1 MSDKID
7 MLNGG
12 VVKKIIRFTIP
23 IMLQGILQSLYN
35 SADIVIVGRF
45 SGDSALSAVGA
56 TSAVFGAI
64 LTLFLGISAGVDVVL
79 SFHHGMRDNRGAKQ
93 VIDTAVISAP
103 ILGIIMAL
111 MGVFAT
117 EPLLILM
124 KTPVEGGVL
133 AGATTYMKIIMC
145 GVPFTLIYNFCAAVF
160 RTAGE
165 TKRPFIYLA
174 ISGAINVILNV
185 VFVAGLNLSVVGV
198 ALATVI
204 SQIASALFIFVD
216 LLKNEGL
223 FSFSFKNVEFS
234 WQKFG
239 KMIKVGI
246 PAGIQNCAMNVSN
259 AFLQSGVNSFG
270 PDAIAGSTAVS
281 TVESLLWVTLT
292 SFQNAATTFIS
303 KNVGAGKIER
313 VNRIF
318 YAVVSMTFALG
329 LVLGLGSFLFADPI
343 LRIFIKDNPVA
354 IMFGHDRL
362 KITFPIYCL
371 AGIMGVLPGAVRG
384 LGYSTAP
391 SLIAIFGACGVRIVW
406 IYTIFEMFPSLSTLY
421 LVHPITW
428 VITNV
433 ALVITYVICYK
444 KVKNRIMN
452 SKNKIFI
459 E

>member
-1 MSDKID
+1 MTEKID

-35 SADIVIVGRF
+35 SADLIIVGRF
-45 SGDSALSAVGA
+45 SGDVALSAVGA
-56 TSAVFGAI
+56 TSAIFNAL

-103 ILGIIMAL
+103 ILGLLLTIL
-111 MGVFAT
+111 GVFLA

-133 AGATTYMKIIMC
+133 EGATIYLQIIMC
-145 GVPFTLIYNFCAAVF
+145 GMPFTFIYNFCAAIF

-165 TKRPFIYLA
+165 TQRPFIYLA
-174 ISGAINVILNV
+174 ISGAVNVALNII
-185 VFVAGLNLSVVGV
+185 FVAVFHLGVVGV
-198 ALATVI
+198 AIATVI
-204 SQIASALFIFVD
+204 SQIVSAILILVK

-223 FSFSFKNVEFS
+223 FSFSFKNMAFS

-239 KMIKVGI
+239 KMIRVGI

-270 PDAIAGSTAVS
+270 KDAMAGSTAVA
-281 TVESLLWVTLT
+281 TVEGLLWVTLT
-292 SFQNAATTFIS
+292 SFQSAATTFIS
-303 KNVGAGKIER
+303 KNIGAGKIER
-313 VNRIF
+313 VNKIL
-318 YAVVSMTFALG
+318 YATISMTAILG
-329 LVLGLGSFLFADPI
+329 LILGLGSFLLADPI
-343 LRIFIKDNPVA
+343 LSIFIKDNPIALVY
-354 IMFGHDRL
+354 GYDRL
-362 KITFPIYCL
+362 KITFPIYFL
-371 AGIMGVLPGAVRG
+371 AGIMGVMPGAIRG

-391 SLIAIFGACGVRIVW
+391 SLIALFGACGIRIIW
-406 IYTIFEMFPSLSTLY
+406 IYTIFKMYPSLSTLY

-433 ALVITYVICYK
+433 ALVITYIVCYK
-444 KVKNRIMN
+444 IVKKRMMSNKSKVVL
-452 SKNKIFI
+452 

>member
-1 MSDKID
+1 MTEKID

-35 SADIVIVGRF
+35 SADLIIVGRF
-45 SGDSALSAVGA
+45 SGDVALSAVGA
-56 TSAVFGAI
+56 TSAIFNAL

-103 ILGIIMAL
+103 ILGLLLTIL
-111 MGVFAT
+111 GVFLAD
-117 EPLLILM
+117 PLLILM

-133 AGATTYMKIIMC
+133 EGATIYLQIIMC
-145 GVPFTLIYNFCAAVF
+145 GMPFTFIYNFCAAIF

-165 TKRPFIYLA
+165 TQRPFIYLA
-174 ISGAINVILNV
+174 ISGAVNVALNII
-185 VFVAGLNLSVVGV
+185 FVAVFHLGVVGV
-198 ALATVI
+198 AIATVI
-204 SQIASALFIFVD
+204 SQIVSAILILVK

-223 FSFSFKNVEFS
+223 FSFSFKNMAFS

-239 KMIKVGI
+239 KMIRVGI

-270 PDAIAGSTAVS
+270 KDAMAGSTAVA
-281 TVESLLWVTLT
+281 TIEGLLWVTLT
-292 SFQNAATTFIS
+292 SFQSAATTFIS
-303 KNVGAGKIER
+303 KNIGAGKIER
-313 VNRIF
+313 VNKIL
-318 YAVVSMTFALG
+318 YATISMTAILG
-329 LVLGLGSFLFADPI
+329 LILGLGSFLLADPI
-343 LRIFIKDNPVA
+343 LSIFIKDNPIALVY
-354 IMFGHDRL
+354 GYDRL
-362 KITFPIYCL
+362 KITFPIYFL
-371 AGIMGVLPGAVRG
+371 AGIMGVMPGAIRG

-391 SLIAIFGACGVRIVW
+391 SLIALFGACGIRIIW
-406 IYTIFEMFPSLSTLY
+406 IYTIFKMYPSLSTLY

-433 ALVITYVICYK
+433 ALVITYIVCYK
-444 KVKNRIMN
+444 IVKKRMTSNKSKVVL
-452 SKNKIFI
+452 

>member
-1 MSDKID
+1 MTEKID

-35 SADIVIVGRF
+35 SADLIIVGRF
-45 SGDSALSAVGA
+45 SGDVALSAVGA
-56 TSAVFGAI
+56 TSAIFNAL

-103 ILGIIMAL
+103 ILGLLLTIL
-111 MGVFAT
+111 GVFLA

-133 AGATTYMKIIMC
+133 EGATIYLQIIMC
-145 GVPFTLIYNFCAAVF
+145 GMPFTFIYNFCAAIF

-165 TKRPFIYLA
+165 TQRPFIYLA
-174 ISGAINVILNV
+174 ISGAVNVALNII
-185 VFVAGLNLSVVGV
+185 FVAVFHLGVVGV
-198 ALATVI
+198 AIATVI
-204 SQIASALFIFVD
+204 SQIVSAILILVK

-223 FSFSFKNVEFS
+223 FSFSFKNMAFS

-239 KMIKVGI
+239 KMIRVGI

-270 PDAIAGSTAVS
+270 KDAMAGSTAVA
-281 TVESLLWVTLT
+281 TVEGLLWVTLT
-292 SFQNAATTFIS
+292 SFQSAATTFIS
-303 KNVGAGKIER
+303 KNIGAGKIER
-313 VNRIF
+313 VNKIL
-318 YAVVSMTFALG
+318 YATISMTAILG
-329 LVLGLGSFLFADPI
+329 LILGLGSFLLADPI
-343 LRIFIKDNPVA
+343 LSIFIKDNPIALVY
-354 IMFGHDRL
+354 GYDRL
-362 KITFPIYCL
+362 KITFPIYFL
-371 AGIMGVLPGAVRG
+371 AGIMGVMPGAIRG

-391 SLIAIFGACGVRIVW
+391 SLIALFGACGIRIIW
-406 IYTIFEMFPSLSTLY
+406 IYTIFKMYPSLSTLY

-428 VITNV
+428 VITNI
-433 ALVITYVICYK
+433 ALVITYIVCYK
-444 KVKNRIMN
+444 IVKKRMTSNKSKVVL
-452 SKNKIFI
+452 